1 MRIDEINARLTEIRG
16 MNLDEVSGEA
26 LTALEQEVAD
36 LTAERQQIENEI
48 ETRQQMRNK
57 IAAGIVSGN
66 TIEEIKE
73 ENPMENN
80 IENREQQ
87 ELRSFAD
94 FIRGTATQMRA
105 GEQNFS
111 ISNNGAL
118 LPTSIANRII
128 ETVRDMCPIL
138 AGADVYHVSGTLK
151 IPVYGKANTTHDIAV
166 GYGADFTELTAD
178 AGAFTSVDLT
188 GYLVGALS
196 LVGRSLLNNADI
208 DLVSFVVRKM
218 AESISVFVEK
228 ELLTGTGASNNHC
241 TGALSTTNTM
251 NAESVS
257 AITADK
263 LIELQSKVKQ
273 AFQRN
278 AVWTMHPST
287 WVALKK
293 LKDRNDRYLVQDDIT
308 GEFPY
313 RLLGKPVYLSDS
325 MPIIASAAKAVLYG
339 DYSGLSVNIRENMT
353 VEVLREKYATQH
365 AVGVVAWMELDSKV
379 SDPQKLATLV
389 MSVTPA
395 G

>member
-1 MRIDEINARLTEIRG
+1 MRIDEINTRLAAIQNEI
-16 MNLDEVSGEA
+16 DDAEGEG
-26 LTALEQEVAD
+26 LTALEQEVEQ
-36 LTAERQQIENEI
+36 LTAERQQIQNEVQ
-48 ETRQQMRNK
+48 TRQQLRNN
-57 IAAGIVSGN
+57 IAAGLVTGN
-66 TIEEIKE
+66 IIENHQED
-73 ENPMENN
+73 NNMENN

-218 AESISVFVEK
+218 AESISVFVEG
-228 ELLTGTGASNNHC
+228 ELLTGTGATNSHC

-251 NAESVS
+251 NAGSVS
-257 AITADK
+257 AISADN
-263 LIELQSKVKQ
+263 LIDLQVKVNQ
-273 AFQRN
+273 AFQKN

-287 WVALKK
+287 WTVIKK
-293 LKDRNDRYLVQDDIT
+293 LKDKNDRYLVQDDIT

-313 RLLGKPVYLSDS
+313 RLLGKPVYLSDN
-325 MPIIASAAKAVLYG
+325 MPTIASAAKVVLYG

-389 MSVTPA
+389 MSTGA
-395 G
+395 AS